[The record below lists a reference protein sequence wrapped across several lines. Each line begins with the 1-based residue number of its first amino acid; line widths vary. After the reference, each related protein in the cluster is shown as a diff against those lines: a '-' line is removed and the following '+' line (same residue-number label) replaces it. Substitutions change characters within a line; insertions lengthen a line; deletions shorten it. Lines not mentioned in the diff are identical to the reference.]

1 MVFVMQMRLCDLN
14 VNDRAEV
21 VEVSADGDIR
31 RRFLDIGLIEGTE
44 VECIG
49 KSPSGDPS
57 AYFIRGA
64 AIAIRKK
71 DAAEV
76 LVRLLGGE
84 QNGN

>member
-14 VNDRAEV
+14 VNNRAEV
-21 VEVSADGDIR
+21 VEVSAEGDIR

-49 KSPSGDPS
+49 KIPSGDPS

-71 DAAEV
+71 DASEV

-84 QNGN
+84 QNGK